1 MIKNIFK
8 KDEPVFFASN
18 HCEQIVEVIR
28 GGGDFEISCGD
39 ESMSKLLS
47 KNAEDIAEKHL
58 PVIKKDKN
66 KIIVAIGSV
75 YHPMEEK
82 HSIGFVYLQTK
93 RGCQRVNLSHTDEPV
108 VEFLLAEG
116 DKAVAAYAFCNLHGF
131 WKTDID

>member
-18 HCEQIVEVIR
+18 HCDHIVEVIR
-28 GGGDFEISCGD
+28 GESDCEISCGD
-39 ESMSKLLS
+39 KPMSKLLV
-47 KNAEDIAEKHL
+47 KDAEDIAEKHL

-66 KIIVAIGSV
+66 KIIVAVGSI

-108 VEFLLAEG
+108 VEFMLTKG